1 MLQLFYFLY
10 LISFR
15 IWRPAV
21 RCLRRLTIPGFY
33 PLISLPYASLL
44 VQHFLPRIQSCTLPP
59 SSSVLFHSPHSLPS
73 SLGCY
78 ISLPVTLTDL
88 MRSGVGGWLLLQ
100 PCTPRLSYSVLFLP
114 SPLHI
119 VFRFAY
125 FFLIALTPP
134 SPLPPLTAY
143 SFMSCSGSVD
153 STKPWHV
160 GPGMNLC
167 SGWNRVPPGLFFYRY
182 YINNWEISRKLITER
197 RQSGEPDSTRNTRC
211 SRTTS
216 YITHIFL

>member
-1 MLQLFYFLY
+1 MSQT
-10 LISFR
+10 SH
-15 IWRPAV
+15 
-21 RCLRRLTIPGFY
+21 Y
-33 PLISLPYASLL
+33 PW
-44 VQHFLPRIQSCTLPP
+44 FLPPYLAALR
-59 SSSVLFHSPHSLPS
+59 F
-73 SLGCY
+73 SLGPALSPPHPQLHASSFILRLDSLSPFPPF
-78 ISLPVTLTDL
+78 ISWVLYKSSCHIDWLNEEWG
-88 MRSGVGGWLLLQ
+88 GVGGWLLLQ

-182 YINNWEISRKLITER
+182 YINNYER
-197 RQSGEPDSTRNTRC
+197 SVGSW
-211 SRTTS
+211 
-216 YITHIFL
+216 

>member
-1 MLQLFYFLY
+1 MESAETVVIRRRKMLQLFYFLY

-21 RCLRRLTIPGFY
+21 WCLRRLTIPGFY

-88 MRSGVGGWLLLQ
+88 MRSGGGGWVAAAATLHSTVILFCFVS
-100 PCTPRLSYSVLFLP
+100 PVTSSYRLSICLLFLNC
-114 SPLHI
+114 
-119 VFRFAY
+119 FN
-125 FFLIALTPP
+125 PP
-134 SPLPPLTAY
+134 PPPPLLWLLTL
-143 SFMSCSGSVD
+143 
-153 STKPWHV
+153 
-160 GPGMNLC
+160 LC
-167 SGWNRVPPGLFFYRY
+167 LVQGL
-182 YINNWEISRKLITER
+182 LILP
-197 RQSGEPDSTRNTRC
+197 SLDM
-211 SRTTS
+211 
-216 YITHIFL
+216 